1 MSWRAV
7 VGISVACFTAAT
19 GVGAV
24 LAADADHATALKRVV
39 GTNQANVLRG
49 TAKADFI
56 DGRAGN
62 DVLYGFGG
70 NDRLIGGAGVDRI
83 FCGRGRDTVSA
94 DSRDKVARDCEVV
107 SGRPTP
113 PPPSEVP
120 EPLLGTWRR
129 NITDGSVIGDD
140 HRGGWLMTF
149 HRAGFVVMTE
159 PPGAHPA
166 GSGHD
171 TITATV
177 RANSDDEVV
186 FGPGVDCTLQGV
198 YHWEIAD
205 GFLRLEIVADICA
218 PRAHVLPGEWS
229 R

>member
-7 VGISVACFTAAT
+7 VGLSVACFTAAT
-19 GVGAV
+19 SVGAV
-24 LAADADHATALKRVV
+24 LAADADHATPLKRVV

-62 DVLYGFGG
+62 DTLYGFGG
-70 NDRLIGGAGVDRI
+70 NDRLIGGAGADRV

-94 DSRDKVARDCEVV
+94 DGRDTVARDCEVV
-107 SGRPTP
+107 NRPTP
-113 PPPSEVP
+113 RPPPSALP
-120 EPLLGTWRR
+120 EPLLGTWSR
-129 NITDGSVIGDD
+129 NITDGAVIGDD
-140 HRGGWLMTF
+140 HRGIWSLTF
-149 HRAGFVVMTE
+149 DRVGIVVVKE
-159 PPGAHPA
+159 PPGAHPP

-171 TITATV
+171 TITTTV
-177 RANSDDEVV
+177 EANTDGQVL
-186 FGPGVDCTLQGV
+186 FGAGTGCTLRGV

-205 GFLRLEIVADICA
+205 TVLRLDIVADNCP
-218 PRAHVLPGEWS
+218 PRAHVLPGDWS

>member
-1 MSWRAV
+1 VSWRAV
-7 VGISVACFTAAT
+7 FGVSVACFTAAT

-24 LAADADHATALKRVV
+24 LAADADHATALKRIV
-39 GTNQANVLRG
+39 GTKEANFLRG

-62 DVLYGFGG
+62 DTLYGFGG
-70 NDRLIGGAGVDRI
+70 NDRLVGGAGADRI

-94 DSRDKVARDCEVV
+94 DGRDTVARDCEVV
-107 SGRPTP
+107 SRPKP

-120 EPLLGTWRR
+120 EPLLGTWSR

-140 HRGGWLMTF
+140 HRGIWTMTVE
-149 HRAGFVVMTE
+149 RVGIIVMKE

-171 TITATV
+171 IITATIKASADGELLV
-177 RANSDDEVV
+177 
-186 FGPGVDCTLQGV
+186 GPGVDCTWTAV
-198 YHWEIAD
+198 YHWEIVD
-205 GFLRLEIVADICA
+205 TLLRLEIVSDNCP
-218 PRAHVLPGEWS
+218 PRAHVLPGDWS